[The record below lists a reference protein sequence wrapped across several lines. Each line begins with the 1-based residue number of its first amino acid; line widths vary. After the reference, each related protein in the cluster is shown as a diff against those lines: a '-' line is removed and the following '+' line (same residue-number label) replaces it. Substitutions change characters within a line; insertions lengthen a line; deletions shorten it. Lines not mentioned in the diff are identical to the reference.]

1 MPRSILTNL
10 MGRTRAGLGLKFAP
24 AAAAPDDRSQQPL
37 LKRLDR
43 EPGKQVFG
51 GPAVVSGLRF
61 ELKLFGREV
70 HCSRPSATRELE
82 VIARRSAC
90 EASQRPRT
98 RAQATPYRKA
108 QQGTEKPQHELSP
121 SNTAVHASASQAV
134 REDILRISRGMAC
147 PELGSA
153 VRVGRPETAAVL
165 LCMSLSMSCQ
175 VAEAVTL
182 STAVTRRQLTFHG
195 WAHCFAFLP
204 ESINSPAERRVPVSE
219 IQTFFCHLSLSDEQW
234 MST

>member
-43 EPGKQVFG
+43 ETGKQVFA
-51 GPAVVSGLRF
+51 GPAVVTALRF

-70 HCSRPSATRELE
+70 PCSRPSATRELE
-82 VIARRSAC
+82 VIAPRSAC
-90 EASQRPRT
+90 EASQRGTHPKHRPHRT
-98 RAQATPYRKA
+98 AQHSTAATRIV
-108 QQGTEKPQHELSP
+108 LP
-121 SNTAVHASASQAV
+121 SNTGGAQRTICQPGCQRKISSG
-134 REDILRISRGMAC
+134 ISRGMAC

-153 VRVGRPETAAVL
+153 LRVGRPETAAVL
-165 LCMSLSMSCQ
+165 LCMSLCPCQRQ

-195 WAHCFAFLP
+195 RAHCFAFLP
-204 ESINSPAERRVPVSE
+204 RVY
-219 IQTFFCHLSLSDEQW
+219 
-234 MST
+234 